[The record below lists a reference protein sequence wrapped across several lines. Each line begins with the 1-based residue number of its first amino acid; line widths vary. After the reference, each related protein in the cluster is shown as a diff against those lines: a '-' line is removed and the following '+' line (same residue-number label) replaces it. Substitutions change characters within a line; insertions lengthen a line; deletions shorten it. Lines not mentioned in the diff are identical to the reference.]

1 MEVQNTHH
9 YMKKTS
15 DHFSS
20 RRVRH
25 GYMRRRLST
34 EVYGDS
40 VGFSCPGVPIVPCI
54 CIFFNMFLFGQ
65 LHREAWVRFVILSI
79 VMVGVYAIYG
89 QYHADPSADENIVYH
104 EAPVES
110 PR

>member
-15 DHFSS
+15 DHFMS

-34 EVYGDS
+34 EVISYS
-40 VGFSCPGVPIVPCI
+40 RMRI
-54 CIFFNMFLFGQ
+54 Q
-65 LHREAWVRFVILSI
+65 
-79 VMVGVYAIYG
+79 IY
-89 QYHADPSADENIVYH
+89 YIEMDNKHK
-104 EAPVES
+104 
-110 PR
+110 